1 MTIQLIEPLHT
12 AERVS
17 QLAQVTAPSAFLEF
31 MSAGKHPVTCT
42 YVYGRSLLSLRGCF
56 MLLQAP
62 FLFCS
67 LPHYALLLVLYYF
80 HFVLVANQFV
90 LVAACTN
97 LHVLAYPIMRRNITE
112 AEEFNPLIL
121 TITLSVDVLIFE
133 AISSLMTLHT
143 WCVFLLKCVFKLIPL
158 MGGNIDYET
167 T

>member
-12 AERVS
+12 AERAS

-42 YVYGRSLLSLRGCF
+42 YVWTLASLFAWLFHAPPGSLPLLLSTSLC
-56 MLLQAP
+56 AP
-62 FLFCS
+62 AC
-67 LPHYALLLVLYYF
+67 ALLYF

-133 AISSLMTLHT
+133 AISSLMTLHR